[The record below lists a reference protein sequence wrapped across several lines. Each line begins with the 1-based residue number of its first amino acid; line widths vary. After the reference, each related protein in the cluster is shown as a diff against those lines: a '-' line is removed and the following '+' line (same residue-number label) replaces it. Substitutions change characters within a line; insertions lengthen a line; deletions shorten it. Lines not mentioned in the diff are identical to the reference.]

1 MITTTKTASPEA
13 QAAAVA
19 AAEAAKQR
27 LTMTTPEMRAATQ
40 ERIEK
45 GEYKVSDGNEG
56 MLTQSDFFAL
66 LTKELANQ
74 DPTKPVDNNQMISQM
89 TAFSTTDG
97 VRSLND
103 SFGSFASSMTSS
115 QALQASS
122 LVGRS
127 VLVEDNVFGMSE
139 GEDIKGKLIAD
150 QGASNV
156 SIYVE
161 NIAGEVIQTV
171 PVGDVKQGEFG
182 FTWNG
187 QTAKGE
193 AAPAGAYRFRVV
205 GLVEG
210 QASELEAMTYRK
222 VDSVT
227 LAGAGGNIVLNL
239 NGGSSMAL
247 TDVVEVS
254 EG

>member
-1 MITTTKTASPEA
+1 MTNNITTAEMINTTSTTA
-13 QAAAVA
+13 
-19 AAEAAKQR
+19 
-27 LTMTTPEMRAATQ
+27 EMRAAAQ

-45 GEYKVSDGNEG
+45 ENYKVGQDDKG
-56 MLTQSDFFAL
+56 MLTQADFFAL

-74 DPTKPVDNNQMISQM
+74 DPTKPVDNSEMISQM

-97 VRSLND
+97 VANLNK
-103 SFGSFASSMTSS
+103 SFDSFASSMTSS

-127 VLVEDNVFGMSE
+127 VLVEDNVFGMGE
-139 GEDIKGKLIAD
+139 GESVKGKVISDKA
-150 QGASNV
+150 ASNV
-156 SIYVE
+156 KIYVE

-171 PVGDVKQGEFG
+171 PVGDVKKGDSG
-182 FTWNG
+182 FTWDG
-187 QTAKGE
+187 QTSEGE
-193 AAPAGAYRFRVV
+193 AAPAGAYRFRIV

-210 QASELEAMTYRK
+210 KAAELETMTYRK

-239 NGGSSMAL
+239 NGGSSMNL

>member
-1 MITTTKTASPEA
+1 MITTTKTATPEA
-13 QAAAVA
+13 KAAAVA
-19 AAEAAKQR
+19 AAEAARQN
-27 LTMTTPEMRAATQ
+27 LTATTPEMRAAAQ

-45 GEYKVSDGNEG
+45 SDYKVGNGKEG

-66 LTKELANQ
+66 LTQELANQ
-74 DPTKPVDNNQMISQM
+74 DPTKPVDNNEMISQM

-97 VRSLND
+97 VSKLND

-127 VLVEDNVFGMSE
+127 VLVEDNVFGMNE
-139 GEDIKGKLIAD
+139 GEQVKGKIVTD
-150 QGASNV
+150 KPASNV
-156 SIYVE
+156 NIYVE

-171 PVGDVKQGEFG
+171 PVGKITEGDSTFV
-182 FTWNG
+182 WDG

-193 AAPAGAYRFRVV
+193 LATAGAYRFRVA
-205 GLVEG
+205 GLVDG
-210 QASELEAMTYRK
+210 QASELQAMTYRK

-254 EG
+254 GG

>member
-1 MITTTKTASPEA
+1 MET
-13 QAAAVA
+13 V
-19 AAEAAKQR
+19 
-27 LTMTTPEMRAATQ
+27 
-40 ERIEK
+40 K
-45 GEYKVSDGNEG
+45 GTNPLEGIRWQKEEYKVAEQNKG
-56 MLTQSDFFAL
+56 MLTQADFFAL

-74 DPTKPVDNNQMISQM
+74 DPTKPVDNNEMISQM

-97 VRSLND
+97 VSKLNE

-127 VLVEDNVFGMSE
+127 VLVEDNVFGMAE
-139 GEDIKGKLIAD
+139 GEAVKGKLVSD
-150 QGASNV
+150 KPASNV
-156 SIYVE
+156 NIYVE

-171 PVGDVKQGEFG
+171 PVGQVPAGG
-182 FTWNG
+182 STFTWDG
-187 QTAKGE
+187 QTSKGE
-193 AAPAGAYRFRVV
+193 PAAAGAYRYRIV

-210 QASELEAMTYRK
+210 KASELEAMTYRK

-227 LAGAGGNIVLNL
+227 LAGTGGQIVLNL

-247 TDVVEVS
+247 AEVVEVS

>member
-1 MITTTKTASPEA
+1 METVKGTNPLDALRWQK
-13 QAAAVA
+13 
-19 AAEAAKQR
+19 
-27 LTMTTPEMRAATQ
+27 
-40 ERIEK
+40 EK
-45 GEYKVSDGNEG
+45 YEVSEQDKG
-56 MLTQSDFFAL
+56 MLTQADFFAL
-66 LTKELANQ
+66 LTKELSNQ
-74 DPTKPVDNNQMISQM
+74 DPTKPVDNNEMISQM

-97 VRSLND
+97 VQKLND

-139 GEDIKGKLIAD
+139 GENVKGKLIAEK
-150 QGASNV
+150 GASNV
-156 SIYVE
+156 NIYVE
-161 NIAGEVIQTV
+161 NVAGEVIQTV
-171 PVGDVKQGEFG
+171 PVGSVSEGEFG

-193 AAPAGAYRFRVV
+193 PAPAGAYRFRVV

-210 QASELEAMTYRK
+210 QASELESRTYRK

-239 NGGSSMAL
+239 NGGSAMNLA
-247 TDVVEVS
+247 DVIEVS

>member
-1 MITTTKTASPEA
+1 METVKGTNPLEA
-13 QAAAVA
+13 IRWQKEEYAVA
-19 AAEAAKQR
+19 EQDK
-27 LTMTTPEMRAATQ
+27 
-40 ERIEK
+40 
-45 GEYKVSDGNEG
+45 G
-56 MLTQSDFFAL
+56 MLTQADFFAL
-66 LTKELANQ
+66 LTKELSNQ
-74 DPTKPVDNNQMISQM
+74 DPTKPVDNNEMISQM

-97 VRSLND
+97 VQKLND
-103 SFGSFASSMTSS
+103 QFNSFATSMTSS

-139 GEDIKGKLIAD
+139 GEAVKGKLVSD
-150 QGASNV
+150 KPASNV
-156 SIYVE
+156 NIYVE

-171 PVGDVKQGEFG
+171 PVGSVAAGG
-182 FTWNG
+182 FTFTWDG

-193 AAPAGAYRFRVV
+193 PAAEGAYRFRIV

-210 QASELEAMTYRK
+210 TAAEIEAMTYRK

-239 NGGSSMAL
+239 NGGSAMAL
-247 TDVVEVS
+247 ADVVEVS
-254 EG
+254 EGDT

>member
-1 MITTTKTASPEA
+1 MPSISDTGALDGIRWQKENYETTEDNNG
-13 QAAAVA
+13 
-19 AAEAAKQR
+19 
-27 LTMTTPEMRAATQ
+27 
-40 ERIEK
+40 I
-45 GEYKVSDGNEG
+45 
-56 MLTQSDFFAL
+56 LTQADFFAL
-66 LTKELANQ
+66 LTQELANQ
-74 DPTKPVDNNQMISQM
+74 DPTKPTDNNEMISQM

-97 VRSLND
+97 ITQLND
-103 SFGSFASSMTSS
+103 SFDSFSTAMTSS

-127 VLVEDNVFGMSE
+127 VLVEDNVFGMQE
-139 GEDIKGKLIAD
+139 GDEVQGKISAER
-150 QGASNV
+150 GASNV

-171 PVGDVKQGEFG
+171 PVGNIEPGSHG

-187 QTAKGE
+187 KDSTGE
-193 AAPAGAYRFRVV
+193 DVAAGAYRFRVV

-210 QASELEAMTYRK
+210 RASELQAQTYRN

-239 NGGSSMAL
+239 NGGASMNL
-247 TDVVEVS
+247 SDVVEVS